1 MTVIYLDKQKH
12 SILLLLL
19 TGITAISVGI
29 LIGYFSS
36 TNSQTDSS
44 IQR

>member
-12 SILLLLL
+12 NILLLLL
-19 TGITAISVGI
+19 TGITAVGVGI
-29 LIGYFSS
+29 LIGYFATSKG
-36 TNSQTDSS
+36 QTDTS